1 MYDSLPIW
9 GLFGIALLYIA
20 QVWYTRWQIKKQQ
33 KRISEQWMQI
43 FTSSCNL
50 FCSGLLGIEL
60 DCLRNTNSELNRLI
74 ADLFES
80 INKFTKTVLQPEET
94 NQKRN
99 NNNAN
104 LCEAVF
110 NNFLSVKTPKSD
122 NNNSAFCRAFS
133 KSDTQPLKKTKSAND
148 LDFYETYNK
157 ATKEHFDKST
167 KEHSDKLTQ
176 EHSDEEPF
184 DEEY

>member
-33 KRISEQWMQI
+33 KRISEQWMQM

-99 NNNAN
+99 NNN
-104 LCEAVF
+104 
-110 NNFLSVKTPKSD
+110 
-122 NNNSAFCRAFS
+122 SAFCRAFG
-133 KSDTQPLKKTKSAND
+133 KSDTQPLKKTKSVND

-157 ATKEHFDKST
+157 AIKEHFDKVT